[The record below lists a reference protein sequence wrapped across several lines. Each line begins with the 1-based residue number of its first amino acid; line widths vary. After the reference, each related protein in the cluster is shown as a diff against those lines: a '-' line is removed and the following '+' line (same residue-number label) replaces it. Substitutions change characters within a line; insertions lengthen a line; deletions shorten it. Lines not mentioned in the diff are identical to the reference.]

1 MSISRS
7 LVRLNGRKK
16 YLVLT
21 TNDIR
26 TWRGRRRRLP
36 GVTRKKIMLRVHITT
51 FGNVA
56 VLRVQSRIV
65 RGETEV
71 LRNAVLQQ
79 RASVVVLDLARA
91 DTIDAG
97 GLGVLLELRQYTQ
110 SKGIEFRLKNVTKLV
125 RQILEIT
132 RLDTVFDISGGT
144 NVPVAA
150 LRQQSWISVE
160 KACA

>member
-1 MSISRS
+1 MSISGS

-21 TNDIR
+21 TNDVR
-26 TWRGRRRRLP
+26 TWPTSQAP
-36 GVTRKKIMLRVHITT
+36 GGNKKKIMLRVHITI

-56 VLRVQSRIV
+56 VLCVQGRIV

-132 RLDTVFDISGGT
+132 RL
-144 NVPVAA
+144 
-150 LRQQSWISVE
+150 
-160 KACA
+160 

>member
-1 MSISRS
+1 
-7 LVRLNGRKK
+7 
-16 YLVLT
+16 
-21 TNDIR
+21 
-26 TWRGRRRRLP
+26 
-36 GVTRKKIMLRVHITT
+36 MLRVHITI

-56 VLRVQSRIV
+56 VLCVQGRIV

-150 LRQQSWISVE
+150 LHQQSWISVE